1 MLTGGTD
8 MVKAKI
14 LVVEDELPII
24 ELMRFNLE
32 KEGYLVHSVGRGD
45 EALKEITR
53 VKPDLLLLDI
63 MLPGL
68 DGIDICKRL
77 RMQEE
82 TRELP
87 ILMVTARNEDADI
100 ILGLELGADDYITKP
115 FSPRVLVARVRAL
128 LRRRETS
135 VNRERQDGSIA
146 LHDIYIDPKR
156 HLAERNG
163 TPLNL
168 SLTEYQI
175 LEFLAANPGWVFSR
189 SQIIN
194 TIKGDDYP
202 VTERSV
208 DVQILNIRK
217 KLKESGRLSETVRGI
232 GYCMQE

>member
-1 MLTGGTD
+1 MSKG
-8 MVKAKI
+8 KI
-14 LVVEDELPII
+14 LVVEDDLPII
-24 ELMRFNLE
+24 ELVRFNLE
-32 KEGYLVHSVGRGD
+32 KEGYLVHAVSRGD
-45 EALKEITR
+45 EALKEIAR
-53 VKPDLLLLDI
+53 VGPDLVLLDI

-77 RMQEE
+77 RMQDE

-115 FSPRVLVARVRAL
+115 FSPRVLIARVRAL
-128 LRRRETS
+128 LRRRENS
-135 VNRERQDGSIA
+135 GNRERKGGRIT
-146 LHDIYIDPKR
+146 LHDLTIDPQR
-156 HLAERNG
+156 HRAERNG

-168 SLTEYQI
+168 SLTEYRI

-208 DVQILNIRK
+208 DVQILNLRK
-217 KLKESGRLSETVRGI
+217 KLKESGRFIETVRGI
-232 GYCMQE
+232 GYRMQEAQKE